1 MDKNIEAHIG
11 FDKTNSPPA
20 LQIEVESLWS
30 EFAVYME
37 TRVCRR
43 MVLETLF
50 RVRALPMV
58 QVQVTLPALK

>member
-1 MDKNIEAHIG
+1 MIEAHIG

-20 LQIEVESLWS
+20 LQLEVEGLGS
-30 EFAVYME
+30 EFGVYVE

-43 MVLETLF
+43 MVLLTLF
-50 RVRALPMV
+50 RVR